1 MRNNSRIIL
10 LDVGGTFVKA
20 SLGISGKG
28 SVDGT
33 FTYTPI
39 SSDGTAEEIQNA
51 FRTAVGGQMQTA
63 KESGYEVTSICV
75 AIPGPFNY
83 PDGIFMMKHKFAAVY
98 GWTFREIL
106 GDVIPEGMRLA
117 FVHDVNGILLGALST
132 DPSLKSG
139 NVGIS
144 TFGTGLGFGYAMDG
158 EIMKSETG
166 SPAKGLWNLPYMD
179 GILEDYVSRRAILR
193 IYSELGGTLAEGED
207 VKEIAD
213 MARKGDVKALETF
226 RSVGRH
232 YAAGAGEII
241 HELGIGHMFFA
252 GQIARS
258 FDLMEDEIKGG
269 LGDSVK
275 ISVLEDIQ
283 GTVLTGAASL

>member
-20 SLGISGKG
+20 SLGIPGKG
-28 SVDGT
+28 AVEGT
-33 FTYTPI
+33 FTHTPI
-39 SSDGTAEEIQNA
+39 ASDGTAEEIREA
-51 FRTAVGGQMQTA
+51 FRKAVGGLMKSA
-63 KESGYEVTSICV
+63 ADNGYEIEAVCT

-83 PDGIFMMKHKFAAVY
+83 NEGIFMMKHKFSAVY
-98 GWTFREIL
+98 GCTFREIL
-106 GDVIPEGMRLA
+106 GDVISDGTRLA

-158 EIMKSETG
+158 NIMKSETG

-193 IYSELGGTLAEGED
+193 IYSELGGTIAEGED
-207 VKEIAD
+207 VKEIAEK
-213 MARKGDVKALETF
+213 ARGGEEKALDTF

-232 YAAGAGEII
+232 YAAGAGSLI

-258 FDLMEDEIKGG
+258 FDLMENEIREG
-269 LGDSVK
+269 LGSSVK

>member
-1 MRNNSRIIL
+1 MRSNSRIIL

-28 SVDGT
+28 AVEGT
-33 FTYTPI
+33 FTHTPI
-39 SSDGTAEEIQNA
+39 ASDGTAEEIRNA
-51 FRTAVGGQMQTA
+51 FRTAVGGMMRIAADNGHEIEAVCT
-63 KESGYEVTSICV
+63 

-83 PDGIFMMKHKFAAVY
+83 NEGVFMMKHKFAAIY
-98 GWTFREIL
+98 GCSFREIL
-106 GDVIPEGMRLA
+106 GDVIPSGMRLA
-117 FVHDVNGILLGALST
+117 FVHDVNGILLGVLST

-193 IYSELGGTLAEGED
+193 IYTELGGTIAEGED

-213 MARKGDVKALETF
+213 KARNGDGKASETF
-226 RSVGRH
+226 RSIGRH
-232 YAAGAGEII
+232 YAAGAGSLI

-258 FDLMEDEIKGG
+258 FDLMEDEIRSG
-269 LGDSVK
+269 LGESVE
-275 ISVLEDIQ
+275 ISVLDDIQ